1 MSQKNH
7 VGLTHPIKVNQK
19 FRGHTTGILASNTH
33 DVDIKY
39 SMAGNIHYYITSK
52 VSLSVLELIVFIP
65 RLPLASHVDE
75 VKIFGPSIIKGIE
88 VVT

>member
-7 VGLTHPIKVNQK
+7 LGLTQPIKVNPK
-19 FRGHTTGILASNTH
+19 FRGQTTSILASNTS

-39 SMAGNIHYYITSK
+39 SMAGNIHYFIISK
-52 VSLSVLELIVFIP
+52 VSLSFLELIVFIP
-65 RLPLASHVDE
+65 KLPLASHVDV
-75 VKIFGPSIIKGIE
+75 VKIFGPSITKGIE